1 MYAVIF
7 ALAFISTPER
17 EPVSFAYFGCNRVSD
32 KVEKAQAKE
41 NPSSANVSE
50 LLATFRDVSALKPKL
65 LFALGDIVNGYAD
78 DDGTHLRHQLQAWEK
93 LVKLDPAVGLVVAPG
108 NHELNKKTKAGKFA
122 NLAADSVW
130 AEWARRN
137 NFDTFAGNGPT
148 PENDPDDKLVDDQRR
163 LSYSFTIGTTHFV
176 VLNTDTRTSVKV
188 PGSEETRVGWVPAAW
203 LAADLARA
211 DKDPSVLDVFVLG
224 HRNLVPPVNSSEDAP
239 IDPDCAKAMVQS
251 VAASTKFRGYLCSH
265 VHAFDVA
272 PIPGTSAK
280 QVVLGNGGSDLN
292 KDWKPNDSTW
302 FGFAMFNVKADGQI
316 EVQTYRRPAPEDS
329 APVDAKV
336 APSRPGAVIKLN

>member
-1 MYAVIF
+1 MQAVLL
-7 ALAFISTPER
+7 ALALASTPAR
-17 EPVSFAYFGCNRVSD
+17 EPISFAYFGCNRVSD
-32 KVEKAQAKE
+32 KVEKEQAAD

-93 LVKLDPAVGLVVAPG
+93 LVKLNPAVGLVVAPG

-122 NLAADSVW
+122 NLATDKVW
-130 AEWARRN
+130 TEWARKN
-137 NFDTFAGNGPT
+137 NYDSFAGNGPT
-148 PENDPDDKLVDDQRR
+148 PANDPDDKLVDDQSR
-163 LSYSFTIGTTHFV
+163 LTYSFTVGTTHFV
-176 VLNTDTRTSVKV
+176 VLNTDTRTSIKM

-211 DKDPSVLDVFVLG
+211 ESDPAVLDVFVLG

-239 IDPDCAKAMVQS
+239 IDPDCASTVVKA
-251 VAASTKFRGYLCSH
+251 VAKATKFRAYLCSH

-292 KDWKPNDSTW
+292 KDWKPTDATW
-302 FGFAMFNVKADGQI
+302 FGFALMNIKANGRI
-316 EVQTYRRPAPEDS
+316 EVQTYRRPAPKET
-329 APVDAKV
+329 APVGAQV
-336 APSRPGAVIKLN
+336 GPSRPGAVIRLI